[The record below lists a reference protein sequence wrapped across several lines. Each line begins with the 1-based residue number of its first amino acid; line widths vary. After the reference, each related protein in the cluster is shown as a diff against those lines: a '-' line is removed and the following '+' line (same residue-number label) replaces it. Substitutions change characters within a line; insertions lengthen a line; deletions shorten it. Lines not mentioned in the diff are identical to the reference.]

1 MLDLYA
7 DWCGACKELEKYTF
21 SDLEVQKR
29 LANTVLLQVDLTK
42 NSPEQLAILKK
53 LQILGL
59 PSILFFDP
67 KGRR

>member
-21 SDLEVQKR
+21 SDLEVQKG
-29 LANTVLLQVDLTK
+29 LASTVLLQVNLTK
-42 NSPEQLAILKK
+42 NSPEKLAILKK
-53 LQILGL
+53 LQVLGL

-67 KGRR
+67 